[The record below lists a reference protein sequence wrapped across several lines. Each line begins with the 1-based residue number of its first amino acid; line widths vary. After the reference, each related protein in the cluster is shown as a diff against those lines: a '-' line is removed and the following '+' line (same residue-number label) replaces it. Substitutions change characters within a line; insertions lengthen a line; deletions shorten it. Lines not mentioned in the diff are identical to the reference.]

1 MGKKFGGKKHA
12 THKAGVSAEE
22 IFDDAEIAFMQD
34 DFDTA
39 RSKYIQALKLEPEN
53 PEFLSA
59 YGAFLS
65 ETGSR
70 DEAVNVL
77 RKAAEVQ
84 PDAGFEK
91 YMYLGQLLHGE
102 LAEAALRR
110 GVDILRVEL
119 DRSNALIASPD
130 TEDEL
135 ASHRAALSSQLSSS
149 LCCLAEEVMSSAA
162 AAAEEAGGLGPEAA
176 ARLTSAVEPLL
187 AEARALDPASP
198 EPFQNAAQLALQCGR
213 ADAAA
218 DLLRQSL
225 GLWYRPGADEGGDEG
240 GGDADEEEDLGSE
253 DSGSG
258 AGAGDEPEPPSF
270 EFRFET
276 ARLLLELD
284 VERDSTLGVLG
295 GLLEENDGVPSVH
308 LLLAEALTRGGEY
321 DDALE
326 AAEEGLAAAAALG
339 REGAEPDVVTSLE
352 ELREELRELMRHGP
366 AEPME
371 EGSQPAL

>member
-12 THKAGVSAEE
+12 THKAGLSAEE

-70 DEAVNVL
+70 DEAVSVL

-149 LCCLAEEVMSSAA
+149 LCCLAE
-162 AAAEEAGGLGPEAA
+162 
-176 ARLTSAVEPLL
+176 EPLL